1 MSELLKIV
9 VVVSCLYLSIL
20 ALQLPQIASH
30 ADGKHQAIKAVAI
43 SGLTAL
49 CLVVAC
55 IALVVILL

>member
-1 MSELLKIV
+1 MIELLKIV

-30 ADGKHQAIKAVAI
+30 ADGKHQAIKTVAI
-43 SGLTAL
+43 SGLTVL

>member
-1 MSELLKIV
+1 MIELLKIV
-9 VVVSCLYLSIL
+9 VVVSCLHLSIL

-30 ADGKHQAIKAVAI
+30 DDGKHQAIKTVAI